1 MRRVETSITICA
13 PIEKVF
19 DAMVDPEGIP
29 KRHPI
34 HAVSNVKGNPGERGS
49 SADYTY
55 RVLGLKFRQTMTV
68 LEVDKPRRI
77 VWEMSGRFVGKWVQT
92 LESQEEGTRVDTRVE
107 YAVRGGAM
115 CRMADQLLLQ
125 HMNQRNLK
133 IGSARLKAVC
143 EQKWMID
150 WLRGQDPPL

>member
-1 MRRVETSITICA
+1 VPRAETFITIRA

-29 KRHPI
+29 KRRPI
-34 HAVSNVKGNPGERGS
+34 HAVSNVKGNHGEKGS
-49 SADYTY
+49 SVDYTCQ
-55 RVLGLKFRQTMTV
+55 VLGLKFKQTMTV

-107 YAVRGGAM
+107 YAVRGGVI
-115 CRMADQLLLQ
+115 CRMADRLFLQ
-125 HMNQRNLK
+125 RMNQRNLE

-143 EQKWMID
+143 EQKWIIN
-150 WLRGQDPPL
+150 WLRGQDPPH